1 MDHVRIADGTSAPV
15 HLASAEHRLRREQV
29 LVLLRVARVVLDRR
43 MLHEVD
49 VLATVLIVVLRV
61 GWITAQVRVHNPQH
75 ALRGTSGHMYK
86 VTCFVLGEG
95 RSEEGGHAE
104 LGPPRLARASHCILE
119 EKLVQFR
126 EHCGRQ
132 ADGRQTW
139 GGARGIAHTRR
150 GSCYSRRSRLAVAVL
165 AALADARSKAPQDVE
180 TA

>member
-1 MDHVRIADGTSAPV
+1 MRGLCADSACATSRYGGARR
-15 HLASAEHRLRREQV
+15 AQYRREQV

-95 RSEEGGHAE
+95 RGEEGGHAE
-104 LGPPRLARASHCILE
+104 LGRRIGLCE
-119 EKLVQFR
+119 EATQL
-126 EHCGRQ
+126 
-132 ADGRQTW
+132 
-139 GGARGIAHTRR
+139 GG
-150 GSCYSRRSRLAVAVL
+150 
-165 AALADARSKAPQDVE
+165 
-180 TA
+180 